1 MKIRYLL
8 TAGCSAF
15 ALSFAGSAAAQV
27 VDQSAEQVVVEDDA
41 GVGEIIVTANKR
53 EQSINKVGLA
63 ITAVS
68 GEALAQ
74 QRVVSLSDLAGVV
87 PGLSYTP
94 SVTQTPVYTLRGV
107 GFYETTL
114 AAYPTT
120 SVYVDQVPLAF
131 PALGAHA
138 NFDLERV
145 EILKGPQGT
154 LFGQNSTGG
163 AINFIAA
170 KPTNE
175 FSAGADLSYGRFNR
189 LDINAHVSGPLSDT
203 LRARLAITTSQA
215 DDWQYS
221 YTRNDTLGQV
231 NYYAAR
237 LLLDWEPSSRLN
249 FQLNL
254 NGWRDKSDPQAPQY
268 QTLLSQ
274 APPFTDPALRAY
286 PFAPFNARAADWT
299 PTEIASQNG
308 PWTPKT
314 RPHANNRL
322 LQGALRTNW
331 EVADDVTVTAIS
343 SYVDYKPNQ
352 GFETD
357 GTSLFVLDF
366 IVDRGFIKSFNQEL
380 RISNGGNTKFRWVV
394 GGNYEKSHVYEYQL
408 LTFSQESTAAIF
420 GYTGAYVYSDQ
431 KMRNYA
437 FFANGEYDLGSQLT
451 LKAGARYTNARRT
464 AATCTGDPGDGTF
477 GGVFDSLGNAIQLGF
492 FPVAGFTP
500 TGVPV
505 PPIGAG
511 CAPLDNTTLDGT
523 PATYLPGEFRDT
535 LQENNVS
542 WRAGID
548 YKAAP
553 GLLLYANVAKGY
565 KAGSFPIAAAATFE
579 QFLAVVQ
586 ESLLSYEAGFKFS
599 SSDRRFSASGAAFYY
614 DYRDKQLRGKIVD
627 PIFGV
632 LDALDNIPKSRML
645 GFELDT
651 TYTPVD
657 GLTLGLSG
665 SILDSK
671 ITNFVG
677 RDTAGGVIDYAGS
690 VFPYT
695 PKYQLRLSADYK
707 WTVGNAEPFI
717 GAVYSVR
724 SKAIANIG
732 GARGLVITPD
742 FRSSVPASDTY
753 TIDGYG
759 LLDLRAGASFND
771 GQWSVMVFGKN
782 VLNKYYASNVFTDYD
797 TIARFAGQPATYG
810 VTISFKLQ

>member
-1 MKIRYLL
+1 
-8 TAGCSAF
+8 
-15 ALSFAGSAAAQV
+15 
-27 VDQSAEQVVVEDDA
+27 
-41 GVGEIIVTANKR
+41 
-53 EQSINKVGLA
+53 
-63 ITAVS
+63 
-68 GEALAQ
+68 
-74 QRVVSLSDLAGVV
+74 
-87 PGLSYTP
+87 
-94 SVTQTPVYTLRGV
+94 
-107 GFYETTL
+107 
-114 AAYPTT
+114 
-120 SVYVDQVPLAF
+120 
-131 PALGAHA
+131 
-138 NFDLERV
+138 
-145 EILKGPQGT
+145 
-154 LFGQNSTGG
+154 
-163 AINFIAA
+163 
-170 KPTNE
+170 
-175 FSAGADLSYGRFNR
+175 
-189 LDINAHVSGPLSDT
+189 
-203 LRARLAITTSQA
+203 
-215 DDWQYS
+215 
-221 YTRNDTLGQV
+221 
-231 NYYAAR
+231 
-237 LLLDWEPSSRLN
+237 
-249 FQLNL
+249 
-254 NGWRDKSDPQAPQY
+254 
-268 QTLLSQ
+268 
-274 APPFTDPALRAY
+274 
-286 PFAPFNARAADWT
+286 
-299 PTEIASQNG
+299 
-308 PWTPKT
+308 
-314 RPHANNRL
+314 
-322 LQGALRTNW
+322 
-331 EVADDVTVTAIS
+331 
-343 SYVDYKPNQ
+343 
-352 GFETD
+352 
-357 GTSLFVLDF
+357 LFVDDF

-408 LTFSQESTAAIF
+408 QTLSQISTAAIF

-553 GLLLYANVAKGY
+553 RLLLYANVAKGY
-565 KAGSFPIAAAATFE
+565 KAGSFPIASAATFE
-579 QFLAVVQ
+579 QFLPVVQ

-690 VFPYT
+690 VIPYT

>member
-1 MKIRYLL
+1 M
-8 TAGCSAF
+8 F
-15 ALSFAGSAAAQV
+15 
-27 VDQSAEQVVVEDDA
+27 VD
-41 GVGEIIVTANKR
+41 
-53 EQSINKVGLA
+53 
-63 ITAVS
+63 
-68 GEALAQ
+68 
-74 QRVVSLSDLAGVV
+74 
-87 PGLSYTP
+87 
-94 SVTQTPVYTLRGV
+94 
-107 GFYETTL
+107 
-114 AAYPTT
+114 
-120 SVYVDQVPLAF
+120 
-131 PALGAHA
+131 
-138 NFDLERV
+138 
-145 EILKGPQGT
+145 
-154 LFGQNSTGG
+154 
-163 AINFIAA
+163 
-170 KPTNE
+170 
-175 FSAGADLSYGRFNR
+175 
-189 LDINAHVSGPLSDT
+189 
-203 LRARLAITTSQA
+203 
-215 DDWQYS
+215 
-221 YTRNDTLGQV
+221 
-231 NYYAAR
+231 
-237 LLLDWEPSSRLN
+237 
-249 FQLNL
+249 
-254 NGWRDKSDPQAPQY
+254 
-268 QTLLSQ
+268 
-274 APPFTDPALRAY
+274 
-286 PFAPFNARAADWT
+286 
-299 PTEIASQNG
+299 
-308 PWTPKT
+308 
-314 RPHANNRL
+314 
-322 LQGALRTNW
+322 
-331 EVADDVTVTAIS
+331 
-343 SYVDYKPNQ
+343 
-352 GFETD
+352 
-357 GTSLFVLDF
+357 DF

-408 LTFSQESTAAIF
+408 QTLSQISTAAIF

-553 GLLLYANVAKGY
+553 RLLLYANVAKGY
-565 KAGSFPIAAAATFE
+565 KAGSFPIASAATFE
-579 QFLAVVQ
+579 QFLPVVQ

-690 VFPYT
+690 VIPYT